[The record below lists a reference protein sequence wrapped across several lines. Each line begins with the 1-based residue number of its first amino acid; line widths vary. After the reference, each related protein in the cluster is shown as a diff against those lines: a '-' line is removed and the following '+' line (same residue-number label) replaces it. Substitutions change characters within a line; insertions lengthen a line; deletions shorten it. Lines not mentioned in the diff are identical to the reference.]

1 MFIKRKKI
9 SFSIVYARIMG
20 NVLPTLFAV
29 SLHNKNY

>member
-20 NVLPTLFAV
+20 NELATLFAV